1 METNHQD
8 TFEQEVPQEPE
19 EKIVNAASEETVTEE
34 TPVVENTDTQE
45 TVEAAKTSEAVS
57 GTAEAAPENNA
68 QEAPQ
73 QTARSPYADSP
84 YQTYQN
90 PYQSQP
96 YTTYV
101 PPKKPKKAKKAK
113 SGAGRKAVAA
123 VLAVTLVGGSCGIT
137 AAAMNHYWEN
147 RVDSLTTSFNQRLD
161 VLQSQIKSSGNS
173 VSGSPVASTEG
184 MTPSQIYAQNVNSVV
199 AITNTGISTNNYGQT
214 GTSVSSGSGF
224 IYTSDGYIVTNYH
237 VVKDAQ
243 NLTVTTY
250 DGTSYDATFVGGDEN
265 NDIAVIKV
273 NATDLPAAAIGSSS
287 DLIVGDQVV
296 AIGNPLGELTSTQ
309 TVGYVSGM
317 NRDVSTDGSVINMIQ
332 TDAAINPGNSG
343 GPLFNM
349 YGQVVGITTAKYSG
363 TTSSGASIEGIG
375 FAIPIDDVKGM
386 VDDLIQYGYITGAYL
401 GVMVQNMD
409 ESVTNYGLPQGA
421 YVKEVTPGYCAEA
434 GGMQAGDII
443 TDLGGYSVSSIT
455 DLTRALRHFKAG
467 DSVVVTVYRSGK
479 IVQLTL
485 VLSEKPQ
492 TTDTTDENTDS
503 TDPSMPS
510 EGNYDDWYE
519 FFRRYFGSQ
528 GGTQNG
534 GQNGSGNPFGNGGNG

>member
-19 EKIVNAASEETVTEE
+19 EKIVNAAPEETVTEE

-45 TVEAAKTSEAVS
+45 TVEAAETSEAVS

-113 SGAGRKAVAA
+113 NGAGRKAVAA

-184 MTPSQIYAQNVNSVV
+184 LTPSQIYAQNVNSVV

-250 DGTSYDATFVGGDEN
+250 DGTAYDATFVGGDEN

-332 TDAAINPGNSG
+332 TDCTINNGNSG
-343 GPLFNM
+343 GPLFDQ
-349 YGQVVGITTAKYSG
+349 YGRVVGITSAKLSNNG
-363 TTSSGASIEGIG
+363 STSSSEATIEGMG
-375 FAIPIDDVKGM
+375 FAIPLNDVLSIIT
-386 VDDLIQYGYITGAYL
+386 DYIQYGYVTGRPYL
-401 GVMVQNMD
+401 GISAAGITEQYQRAFGWPAGVYVNSV
-409 ESVTNYGLPQGA
+409 ESGS
-421 YVKEVTPGYCAEA
+421 CAEKA
-434 GGMQAGDII
+434 GIKQGDII
-443 TDLGGYSVSSIT
+443 TRIGDADITGTSQMISVKNSY
-455 DLTRALRHFKAG
+455 KAG
-467 DSVVVTVYRSGK
+467 DTVDITVYRSGEY
-479 IVQLTL
+479 LTL
-485 VLSEKPQ
+485 SVTFDEQGSTTTEAEQPQ
-492 TTDTTDENTDS
+492 ETS
-503 TDPSMPS
+503 SS
-510 EGNYDDWYE
+510 SSGW
-519 FFRRYFGSQ
+519 S
-528 GGTQNG
+528 GGWG
-534 GQNGSGNPFGNGGNG
+534 GRGW